1 MAEGA
6 GRPGRTPRQRTLSLR
21 DAGLRARLHG
31 QLSVRTALRTTAASG
46 TQAAADST
54 DRGAARQPGSGRLG
68 GASGLRVRVGRLDTA
83 QRLQLEPELF
93 AHGVR
98 QWRLDQAQLSWLDA
112 HNAAFRAIGGVPW
125 SVRFDNCKT
134 AVASK
139 GGPWAVLHPAYH
151 SYAEQLG
158 FAMEAA
164 DEHRRTVARPRRGR
178 VPGTRNAIDAAPVGG
193 DREPP
198 PIGTNTGRAGCG
210 ESRTSGSEGGPQK
223 PIRCET
229 NRALWSDPTLLYP
242 DIPMQRGFLYLVAVM
257 DWATR
262 TVLSWRLS
270 NTLDTAFCRE
280 ALQEALTGYGRPE
293 IFNTDQGS
301 QFTSRN
307 SPRFL
312 SRPG

>member
-1 MAEGA
+1 MQRRRPAPKLRPIRRVEV
-6 GRPGRTPRQRTLSLR
+6 RPGSQAQVDWVAPRVYVSELGGWTPLNAFNLSLSFSR
-21 DAGLRARLHG
+21 MW
-31 QLSVRTALRTTAASG
+31 SV
-46 TQAAADST
+46 
-54 DRGAARQPGSGRLG
+54 
-68 GASGLRVRVGRLDTA
+68 
-83 QRLQLEPELF
+83 
-93 AHGVR
+93 

-112 HNAAFRAIGGVPW
+112 HNGAFRAIGGVPW

-139 GGPWAVLHPAYH
+139 GGPWAVLNPAYH

-164 DEHRRTVARPRRGR
+164 DDIGAPLPDLEEAESRVRGMQSMLHQWAVAVSRHPSARIRGEPDAARVARPVRR
-178 VPGTRNAIDAAPVGG
+178 A
-193 DREPP
+193 DR
-198 PIGTNTGRAGCG
+198 R
-210 ESRTSGSEGGPQK
+210 K

-242 DIPMQRGFLYLVAVM
+242 DAAGLSLSGGGHGL
-257 DWATR
+257 ATR
-262 TVLSWRLS
+262 TVLSWPLS

-280 ALQEALTGYGRPE
+280 ALQEALAGYGRPE
-293 IFNTDQGS
+293 IFNTDHGS